1 MQYRQL
7 GKTNLTVSEVGFGVW
22 TVATNW
28 WGKIEP
34 ADGVKLLQEA
44 VGLGVTLFDT
54 ADTYSEGFGEEILA
68 KAIGSNRHDVVYA
81 TKFGY
86 DIYNAVP
93 REGHRE
99 RPQDFSPDFIR
110 YACEQSLRRLNTDYI
125 DLYQM
130 HNPRITAIERDEVF
144 NTLEELVSEGKVRY
158 YGAALGPDIGWFEE
172 GDAFM
177 RERDG
182 ASMQIIYSIIEQ
194 QPARDFFPIAKE
206 HNIGLLSRVPHASEI
221 LTEKFRHTPP
231 VFDAGDHRAHRNQ
244 AWLDEAVRKLEELRF
259 LQEHH
264 PLAMDQLA
272 ITFALAEPA
281 ICAVLPNITS
291 RETLQMYVAASEAE
305 RPCEDCLKQLR
316 EVFDEIFTKELAPL
330 DKAGKTRP

>member
-110 YACEQSLRRLNTDYI
+110 L
-125 DLYQM
+125 
-130 HNPRITAIERDEVF
+130 P
-144 NTLEELVSEGKVRY
+144 
-158 YGAALGPDIGWFEE
+158 
-172 GDAFM
+172 
-177 RERDG
+177 
-182 ASMQIIYSIIEQ
+182 AS
-194 QPARDFFPIAKE
+194 K
-206 HNIGLLSRVPHASEI
+206 AS
-221 LTEKFRHTPP
+221 
-231 VFDAGDHRAHRNQ
+231 
-244 AWLDEAVRKLEELRF
+244 
-259 LQEHH
+259 
-264 PLAMDQLA
+264 
-272 ITFALAEPA
+272 
-281 ICAVLPNITS
+281 
-291 RETLQMYVAASEAE
+291 AAS
-305 RPCEDCLKQLR
+305 
-316 EVFDEIFTKELAPL
+316 
-330 DKAGKTRP
+330 TRTTSTSTRCTTPASPPSNATRSSTRWRNW

>member
-1 MQYRQL
+1 MQYRRFGRTDL
-7 GKTNLTVSEVGFGVW
+7 AVSEVGFGVW

-28 WGKIEP
+28 WGKIDP
-34 ADGVKLLQEA
+34 SDGVKLLQEA
-44 VGLGVTLFDT
+44 VSLGVNMFDT

-99 RPQDFSPDFIR
+99 RPQDFSPAFIR

-125 DLYQM
+125 DLYQL
-130 HNPRITAIERDEVF
+130 HNPRVAAIERDEVF
-144 NTLEELVSEGKVRY
+144 ATLDDLVREGKVRH

-172 GDAFM
+172 GNVFM
-177 RERDG
+177 REREG
-182 ASMQIIYSIIEQ
+182 VSLQIIYSIIEQ

-206 HNIGLLSRVPHASEI
+206 TGTALLSRVPHASEI

-231 VFDAGDHRAHRNQ
+231 VFEANDHRAHRNQ
-244 AWLDEAVRKLEELRF
+244 AWLDEAVRKLDEIRF
-259 LQEHH
+259 LQEQH
-264 PLAMDQLA
+264 PIPIDQLA
-272 ITFALAEPA
+272 ITFALAESS
-281 ICAVLPNITS
+281 ICTVLPNITS
-291 RETLQMYVAASEAE
+291 RETLQTYAAASEAE
-305 RPCEDCLKQLR
+305 RPSEDCLERLR
-316 EVFDEIFTKELAPL
+316 EVFDEVFTKELEPL
-330 DKAGKTRP
+330 DRAGKSRP